1 MDTNLILV
9 DLNQVMISNLMQQIH
24 GRPQKYGEL
33 GSVPT
38 EIDPD
43 LVRHMILNALRS
55 YRVKFRNEYGELV
68 ICCDDKNY
76 WRKDVFPYYK
86 AHRKKDR
93 EESGLDWNAIFQV
106 LNGVRDELKE
116 YFPYKVIQIERAE
129 ADDIIAAICWI
140 HGNETVS
147 YGEKILILSSDKDFI
162 QLQRYDN
169 VSQYS
174 PMQKKFIRH
183 NNPSNYIKEHI
194 MKGDRGDGVPNFL
207 SADDTFILN
216 RRQKSIR
223 KNKLDVWM
231 RMEPEEFCD
240 EEMLRGYRR
249 NEALVD
255 LSKIPARIHGEVND
269 IYENYEENDRSLLMN
284 YFIKNKMKNLMNS
297 IQEF

>member
-1 MDTNLILV
+1 
-9 DLNQVMISNLMQQIH
+9 MISNLMQQIRYSPAIR
-24 GRPQKYGEL
+24 GIPDNFAASDTSLFDPEL
-33 GSVPT
+33 
-38 EIDPD
+38 I
-43 LVRHMILNALRS
+43 RHMILNTLRS
-55 YRVKFRNEYGELV
+55 YRVKFHNEYGELV

-93 EESGLDWNAIFQV
+93 EESGLDWNVIFQT

-129 ADDIIAAICWI
+129 ADDVIAAICWI

-147 YGEKILILSSDKDFI
+147 YGEKILILSSDKDFV
-162 QLQRYDN
+162 QLQKYGN
-169 VSQYS
+169 VRQYS
-174 PMQKKFIRH
+174 PTQKKFINH
-183 NNPSNYIKEHI
+183 NNPSTYIKEHI

-207 SADDTFILN
+207 SADDTFVLN
-216 RRQKSIR
+216 KRQKPIR
-223 KNKLDVWM
+223 KYKLNAWVN
-231 RMEPEEFCD
+231 MEPENFCD

-255 LSKIPARIHGEVND
+255 LSKIPAWIHGEVNT

-284 YFIKNKMKNLMNS
+284 YFIKNKMKGLMES
-297 IQEF
+297 MQDF